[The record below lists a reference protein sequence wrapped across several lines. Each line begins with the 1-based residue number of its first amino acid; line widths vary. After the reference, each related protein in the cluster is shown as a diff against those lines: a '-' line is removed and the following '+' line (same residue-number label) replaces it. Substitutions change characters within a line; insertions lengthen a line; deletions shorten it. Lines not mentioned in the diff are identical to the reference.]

1 MFDDVV
7 RIQTSRYFWHINFV
21 SVWYRRHAS
30 GSSWA
35 NQIRAFF
42 IIYSM
47 SSTRTSSIQVHYYW
61 SVMAQPREEV
71 N

>member
-21 SVWYRRHAS
+21 SAWYRRHAS

-42 IIYSM
+42 IIQCLQQEPVLFK
-47 SSTRTSSIQVHYYW
+47 STTIGL
-61 SVMAQPREEV
+61 
-71 N
+71 